1 MDDFTWGGPTSGH
14 FVIFLVLHML
24 SNKALLRD
32 VFLIHEAGFASILI
46 NGIFLIFFAVP
57 VMSLQVRG

>member
-24 SNKALLRD
+24 SNHAILH
-32 VFLIHEAGFASILI
+32 VNLIYDAGFSSILI
-46 NGIFLIFFAVP
+46 NGTFLIFFAVP
-57 VMSLQVRG
+57 VMSLQVSG